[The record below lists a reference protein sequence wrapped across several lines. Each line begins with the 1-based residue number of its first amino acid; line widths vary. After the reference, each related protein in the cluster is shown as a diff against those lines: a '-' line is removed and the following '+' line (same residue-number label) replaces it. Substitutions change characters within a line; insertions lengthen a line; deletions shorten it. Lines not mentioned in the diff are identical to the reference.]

1 MCDVTFP
8 PNYRR
13 RFSDRYNIRVR
24 DADYNNNNN
33 LFNIHL
39 MFKNTTDLQPNTL

>member
-1 MCDVTFP
+1 MPIIIMT
-8 PNYRR
+8 
-13 RFSDRYNIRVR
+13 IIIIIIMTIIIMTIIIII
-24 DADYNNNNN
+24 NN